1 MRIALDVSAI
11 RHGLTNG
18 VAVYTANL
26 ARELVRLDVDVMA
39 WFCARSSGAA
49 DAVLDELASAGAE
62 IVRGPAPWRWSPDG
76 AWWLPWTPPDRSLLD
91 RVDVWHL
98 GEFHLP
104 TVTATPVVATVHD
117 LTTLTHP
124 DHHLLI
130 NRVVHR
136 RRLRWIG
143 RHALR
148 VIAVSRS
155 TKRDLEAAIAIDPER
170 VSVVYEARGHPL
182 SPPEQAL
189 SEGVD
194 TLRRRYGIR
203 RPYVLTVG
211 TLEPRKNQERL
222 IRAFESLPASAGELD
237 LVLVGGKGWRA
248 GSVLRAIEAS
258 PARTRIHRLGSVS
271 EGALSTLYANALVLA
286 YPSLYEGFGLPVLEA
301 MARGTPVLTSN
312 VSSLPEVAGDA
323 ALLVDPGSVDS
334 IRSGL
339 ERLVDDPHLRE
350 RLIASGRERE
360 VTFSWKRAARETLA
374 VYREA
379 VEASAQRITPEQ
391 DPPS

>member
-124 DHHLLI
+124 DHHLFI

-136 RRLRWIG
+136 RRLGWIG

-155 TKRDLEAAIAIDPER
+155 TKRDLAATTLMDPAR
-170 VSVVYEARGHPL
+170 ISVVHEACGHRR
-182 SPPEQAL
+182 SPHPE
-189 SEGVD
+189 GFD
-194 TLRRRYGIR
+194 MLRRRYGIR

-222 IRAFESLPASAGELD
+222 IRAFESLPASAGALD

-271 EGALSTLYANALVLA
+271 EGALSTLYANALAFA
-286 YPSLYEGFGLPVLEA
+286 YPSVYEGFGLPVLEA

-339 ERLVDDPHLRE
+339 ERLVDDPDLRE

-360 VTFSWKRAARETLA
+360 ATFSWKRAARETLA

-379 VEASAQRITPEQ
+379 VEASAQRITPDQ

>member
-62 IVRGPAPWRWSPDG
+62 IVRGRAPWRWSPDG

-155 TKRDLEAAIAIDPER
+155 TKRDLAARTRMDPTR
-170 VSVVYEARGHPL
+170 ISVVHEACGHRR
-182 SPPEQAL
+182 SPHP
-189 SEGVD
+189 GGFD
-194 TLRRRYGIR
+194 ILRRRYGIR

-222 IRAFESLPASAGELD
+222 IRAFESLPASAGALD

-258 PARTRIHRLGSVS
+258 PARTRIHRLGPVS
-271 EGALSTLYANALVLA
+271 ERALSTLYANALVFA
-286 YPSLYEGFGLPVLEA
+286 YPSVYEGFGLPVLEA

-339 ERLVDDPHLRE
+339 ERLVDDPDLRE

-360 VTFSWKRAARETLA
+360 ATFSWKRAARETLA

-379 VEASAQRITPEQ
+379 VEASAQRITPDQ